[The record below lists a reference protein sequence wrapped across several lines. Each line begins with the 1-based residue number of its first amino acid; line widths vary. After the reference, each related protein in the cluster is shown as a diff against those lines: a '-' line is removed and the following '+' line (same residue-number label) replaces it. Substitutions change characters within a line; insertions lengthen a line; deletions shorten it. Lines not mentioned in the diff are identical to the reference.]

1 MDSEG
6 IETKAD
12 FFEKDKE
19 TNAEISKYLGSG
31 EQTQITPE
39 MSEIAKGVLGNAVEK
54 SKTIIGMM
62 SVRLRNEDFNPDIFR
77 KRTAEQIIKD
87 GFVTGCTD
95 LAVVFVAAARACGLP
110 AKYVETVDEEWLK
123 SDSPDIVGH
132 QFAQVYDEDRKDWF
146 WVDPTWGK
154 VDSANPKNEG
164 RVVYKEGLDSWD
176 VGFIDGKSMETALY
190 TFRENWKRQQRL

>member
-1 MDSEG
+1 MEFNAE
-6 IETKAD
+6 IV
-12 FFEKDKE
+12 E
-19 TNAEISKYLGSG
+19 TNPEISKYLKSG

-39 MSEIAKGVLGNAVEK
+39 MSEVAKGVTGNAVEK

-62 SVRLRNEDFNPDIFR
+62 SARLRNEDFNPDIFR

-95 LAVVFVAAARACGLP
+95 SAVVFVAAARTCGLS

-132 QFAQVYDEDRKDWF
+132 QFAQVYDEERKGWF
-146 WVDPTWGK
+146 WVDPTLKKVDTVSPREEGK
-154 VDSANPKNEG
+154 VI
-164 RVVYKEGLDSWD
+164 YKEGLDSWD

-190 TFRENWKRQQRL
+190 AFRESWKKQQSI